1 MTRRFRL
8 VIRDL
13 FIFPFPARQ
22 IKVAFVSQRPKTSLR
37 LRVTPGWPH
46 PPNSG
51 DSGDGGRP
59 RGEAMA
65 LRDPESGRGRG
76 RGTQHPAVPP
86 SAARVPGRARATA
99 RHPAQPRR
107 PFLLRLLPHR
117 ARGGGSRRRRRP
129 LRRLQRLLLPRHQP
143 PCSPVGAHC
152 PLMIGFAL
160 TESPIGGSVLG
171 SSLIYLCAQSRT
183 NLPYLLSYRRACLVG
198 KNFCPSMSHRHTF
211 ERY

>member
-1 MTRRFRL
+1 MASRCRFLLLLLLLRRFGFRFWLLPPPLLLLLLEEAEPEDVAEGGAGCRLEELAVAAEHSEHLVQRPSSSSSATIPARLPPRL
-8 VIRDL
+8 VRQSL
-13 FIFPFPARQ
+13 LVPA
-22 IKVAFVSQRPKTSLR
+22 
-37 LRVTPGWPH
+37 RVTPGWPH

-86 SAARVPGRARATA
+86 SAARVPGRERATA

-117 ARGGGSRRRRRP
+117 ARGRGSRRRRRP

-143 PCSPVGAHC
+143 PCSPSYCRV
-152 PLMIGFAL
+152 
-160 TESPIGGSVLG
+160 PIL
-171 SSLIYLCAQSRT
+171 
-183 NLPYLLSYRRACLVG
+183 
-198 KNFCPSMSHRHTF
+198 
-211 ERY
+211 